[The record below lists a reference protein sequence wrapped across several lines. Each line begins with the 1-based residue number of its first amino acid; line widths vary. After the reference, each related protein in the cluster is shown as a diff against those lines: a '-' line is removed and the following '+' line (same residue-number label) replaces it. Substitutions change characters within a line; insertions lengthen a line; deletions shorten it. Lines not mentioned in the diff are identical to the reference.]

1 MIKKIINSYQYFV
14 IYDFVSYEL
23 QKKLKN
29 YNMMIYYSIVII
41 LYCNGRMGLFMFIG
55 REKEIKSLMYLLE
68 NPKCGCA
75 VIYGPRRLKDR
86 AC

>member
-1 MIKKIINSYQYFV
+1 
-14 IYDFVSYEL
+14 
-23 QKKLKN
+23 
-29 YNMMIYYSIVII
+29 
-41 LYCNGRMGLFMFIG
+41 MGLFMFIG

-68 NPKCGCA
+68 NPKYGCA

>member
-1 MIKKIINSYQYFV
+1 MNYKKSWKIIIWWYT
-14 IYDFVSYEL
+14 I
-23 QKKLKN
+23 
-29 YNMMIYYSIVII
+29 SIVII

-86 AC
+86 TC